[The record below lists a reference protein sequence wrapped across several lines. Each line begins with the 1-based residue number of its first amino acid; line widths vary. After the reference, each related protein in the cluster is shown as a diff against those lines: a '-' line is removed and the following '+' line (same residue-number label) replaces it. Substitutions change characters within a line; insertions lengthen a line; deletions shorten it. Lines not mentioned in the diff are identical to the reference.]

1 MEKFTLIYWHDRF
14 SFCRMKAT
22 SKLRFDM
29 RLNLLRLGHPLLR
42 SAARALTVEE
52 ISSSPTQQLIS
63 DMIET
68 MRAVNG
74 AGLAAPQ
81 VGQGLRLCIAE
92 VKENPRYPGMSP
104 LGLRVWINPVI
115 SVLSSERSVAMYEG
129 CLSVPGLRGRV
140 IRPAHIRV
148 DSLDRDGQ
156 AQTDEFDGPLA
167 AVAQHECDHL
177 DGLLFVDH
185 AEPQTLTFIEEYEQF
200 VPQSKRVQMV

>member
-1 MEKFTLIYWHDRF
+1 
-14 SFCRMKAT
+14 MK
-22 SKLRFDM
+22 LDI
-29 RLNLLRLGHPLLR
+29 LHLGHPLLR
-42 SAARALTVEE
+42 NVARPLTAEE
-52 ISSSPTQQLIS
+52 ILSARTQQLID

-92 VKENPRYPGMSP
+92 VKENPRYPGMSQ
-104 LGLRVWINPVI
+104 LALRIWINPVI
-115 SVLSSERSVAMYEG
+115 STLSTGTRVAMYEG

-148 DSLDRDGQ
+148 DSFDRHGQ
-156 AQTDEFDGPLA
+156 KQTDEFDGPLA

-185 AEPQTLTFIEEYEQF
+185 ADPRTLTFLDEYEQF
-200 VPQSKRVQMV
+200 VPQVERVQLL